1 MLKHA
6 AKRILLSFLVLLGV
20 IMITFAITRLLPSDP
35 ALKWAGPKATPEQI
49 EAARIELGLDRPI
62 YVQFW
67 NYLTDLVHGDLGTS
81 YVSRVS
87 VTLELEKAIPATL
100 ELVFYAILLSIVFG
114 IWMGIYSA
122 KHKNK
127 LIDHLVRL
135 FSMGSV
141 SIPSFALALVLQ
153 LLFFSK
159 LKWLPMGGRLSTT
172 MMMDQFLMKRLT
184 APLHFSEVAW
194 SLCPHGHPIAGTGLY
209 VQAKDMVK
217 LAWLYQ
223 NGGVYEGRRILSEEW
238 VNQVIDRQYELAP
251 LREGSQWIGKAG
263 MNGQMI
269 CFSAQKRIA
278 VAWHSYEPN
287 QGDKLFI
294 DYLHE
299 ISE

>member
-1 MLKHA
+1 MLQKLKGFIEEKRLNFYDLAVMTDDGIESSKLQPCNNCNDSYSIAKAFTMTGIGLLADQGLVRAEDRLADILRDQLSEGIDPKWEDVTIEHVLKHRWGNGTDFFDIDNNDA
-6 AKRILLSFLVLLGV
+6 NDYGTDYLGFILRHPLAYRPGSVYVYNDAGFYLLGR
-20 IMITFAITRLLPSDP
+20 AIH
-35 ALKWAGPKATPEQI
+35 ALSGET
-49 EAARIELGLDRPI
+49 
-62 YVQFW
+62 
-67 NYLTDLVHGDLGTS
+67 
-81 YVSRVS
+81 
-87 VTLELEKAIPATL
+87 
-100 ELVFYAILLSIVFG
+100 
-114 IWMGIYSA
+114 
-122 KHKNK
+122 
-127 LIDHLVRL
+127 
-135 FSMGSV
+135 
-141 SIPSFALALVLQ
+141 
-153 LLFFSK
+153 
-159 LKWLPMGGRLSTT
+159 
-172 MMMDQFLMKRLT
+172 MDQFLMKRLT

-238 VNQVIDRQYELAP
+238 INQVIDRQYELAP

>member
-67 NYLTDLVHGDLGTS
+67 NYLTDLVHPLA
-81 YVSRVS
+81 Y
-87 VTLELEKAIPATL
+87 
-100 ELVFYAILLSIVFG
+100 
-114 IWMGIYSA
+114 
-122 KHKNK
+122 
-127 LIDHLVRL
+127 RL
-135 FSMGSV
+135 GSV
-141 SIPSFALALVLQ
+141 YVYNDAGFYLLGRAIHAL
-153 LLFFSK
+153 S
-159 LKWLPMGGRLSTT
+159 GET
-172 MMMDQFLMKRLT
+172 MDQFLMKRLT

-263 MNGQMI
+263 LNGQMI